1 MGRSEMLN
9 ASLFNIDACKLNS
22 YLVAPMKVLLI
33 NPPQTFYA
41 GSEPP
46 AGNLPLGLMYIA
58 SVLQKGGFDVEV
70 LDAFMGSGCVFQSRD
85 VDRIVGMRPE
95 QLKQEIEKCKADIVG
110 VAGPFTCQISNAIDV
125 AKLAKEVNPKTF
137 VVIGGPHVTLVPKE
151 FLEEVTIVDVAVIGE
166 GEYAMLEVAQAL
178 EGKRKFSD
186 VLGIAYRQNG
196 VVTVNPPRP
205 FIENLDE
212 LPYPAYDLV
221 DMEHY
226 LNPPEGVGYRSFQN
240 RAISMITSR
249 GCPFNCCFC
258 AVHLHMGQRFR
269 AHSAQYVLDH
279 IQYVVDKYKVKNIFF
294 EDDNLTLSVNR
305 FETIC
310 DGIIQRKIKI
320 GWETPN
326 GIRADCLTLD
336 LLKKMKRSGAKSIFV
351 GVESGDQQV
360 LNDVICKSL
369 DLNRVIEFAEN
380 AQKIG
385 LKTGAFYIIGFPG
398 ETKENMQRT
407 VDFALFL
414 KRKYDVGMH
423 LFAATPSYGTQL
435 YNECKAKGYLPADL
449 SWNSF
454 AQARQARGIP
464 LITTTEFTP
473 EEVRDIA
480 IKALAAY
487 KKLSLVGHIKHPKKA
502 LKTAY
507 DQPGLITKYIRNLMS
522 K

>member
-1 MGRSEMLN
+1 
-9 ASLFNIDACKLNS
+9 
-22 YLVAPMKVLLI
+22 MKILLI
-33 NPPQTFYA
+33 NPPQTFFA

-58 SVLQKGGFDVEV
+58 SVLQKQGFGIDI
-70 LDAFMGSGCVFQSRD
+70 LDAFMGSGCVFQTEGENRT
-85 VDRIVGMRPE
+85 VGMPIE
-95 QLKQEIEKCKADIVG
+95 QLRQEIVKRKADIVG
-110 VAGPFTCQISNAIDV
+110 VAGPFTCQIDNVIKIV
-125 AKLAKEVNPKTF
+125 KLAKEVNPTTL
-137 VVIGGPHVTLVPKE
+137 VVVGGPHVTLVPKE
-151 FLEEVTIVDVAVIGE
+151 FLDEVTSVDVAVIGE
-166 GEYAMLEVAQAL
+166 GEYAMLEVAQAF
-178 EGKRKFSD
+178 EDKRKFSD
-186 VLGIAYRQNG
+186 VLGIAYRENG
-196 VVTVNPPRP
+196 TVKVNPTRP

-269 AHSAQYVLDH
+269 AHSAPYVLDH
-279 IQYVVDKYKVKNIFF
+279 IQHVVEKYKVKNVFF

-305 FETIC
+305 FEAIC

-326 GIRADCLTLD
+326 GVRADCLTLD
-336 LLKKMKRSGAKSIFV
+336 LLKKMKQSGAKSIFV
-351 GVESGDQQV
+351 GVESGDQQI
-360 LNDVICKSL
+360 LDNVICKSL
-369 DLNRVIEFAEN
+369 DLNRVVEFAKN
-380 AQKIG
+380 ARKIG

-407 VDFALFL
+407 VDFALEL
-414 KRKYDVGMH
+414 KRQYDVGMH
-423 LFAATPSYGTQL
+423 LFAATPSYGTRL
-435 YNECKAKGYLPADL
+435 YEECKTKGYLPADL

-454 AQARQARGIP
+454 AQARQARGMP
-464 LITTTEFTP
+464 LINTNEFTP
-473 EEVRDIA
+473 NEVKDIA
-480 IKALAAY
+480 AKALAEY
-487 KKLSLVGHIKHPKKA
+487 KRLSLIGHLKNPRKA
-502 LKTAY
+502 IKTAFN
-507 DQPGLITKYIRNLMS
+507 QPQLIGKYLKNLF